1 MRKRAISAIAFAL
14 TVFGLGQS
22 MSGWQSPLIGVILM
36 VVGGLVGV
44 ATLAEWMRP
53 RWAAIDRSY
62 NYFGIYSSNEQQL
75 ADELEL
81 KAEHARQM
89 LRTTESGY
97 GYSLFEPNTP
107 ALDPNVA
114 DIANEASSWATS
126 VSKILR
132 EEGRSL
138 DAREFTMP
146 NEIDPEEVIADQVH
160 EMLSV
165 LLKKLEIIVH
175 DLQEES
181 G

>member
-1 MRKRAISAIAFAL
+1 MRKRAAPTIAFAL
-14 TVFGLGQS
+14 TFFGLGQS
-22 MSGWQSPLIGVILM
+22 MSGWQSPLIGVALM
-36 VVGGLVGV
+36 VVGGLVGI

-53 RWAAIDRSY
+53 RWAAVDSAY
-62 NYFGIYSSNEQQL
+62 NYFGIGSSTEHRL
-75 ADELEL
+75 ADELEWN
-81 KAEHARQM
+81 AEHARRM
-89 LRTTESGY
+89 LRTIESGY

-126 VSKILR
+126 VSEILR

-146 NEIDPEEVIADQVH
+146 DEIDPEEVIADHVD

-165 LLKKLEIIVH
+165 LLKKLEIIIRE
-175 DLQEES
+175 LREQPR
-181 G
+181 